1 VNLTEKQLQES
12 EDELKDIIG
21 NLAFLKPIASLRSSS
36 ILHSV
41 EDLSTDSTF
50 VYRHRAGHEST
61 RNSKRYK
68 QKTEE
73 AEAKPMEPE
82 RLSAPINKGLS
93 KSMILPTPMYD
104 LSDLIEEEYRKKSLI
119 GKIKQ

>member
-1 VNLTEKQLQES
+1 MTES

-21 NLAFLKPIASLRSSS
+21 NMSFLKPIASLRSSS

-50 VYRHRAGHEST
+50 VYRNRSGYDSN
-61 RNSKRYK
+61 RNSKRCK
-68 QKTEE
+68 QKPDE
-73 AEAKPMEPE
+73 AEPKTKDVMEPE
-82 RLSAPINKGLS
+82 RNESLKSVPINKGLS
-93 KSMILPTPMYD
+93 KSMIIPTPVYD